1 MKTEDKCQGKMC
13 FTVIREKKS
22 VFKGAE
28 GDIEIIGFVS
38 CGGCPGN
45 KAALRAAKMVK
56 RGADTIALTT
66 CITKGNPAGC
76 ICPHVQQMQEEI
88 VKKVGKGITVFDHT
102 H

>member
-28 GDIEIIGFVS
+28 GDIEIVGFVS

-45 KAALRAAKMVK
+45 KAAIRAAKMVK
-56 RGADTIALTT
+56 HGADAIALTA
-66 CITKGNPAGC
+66 CITKGNAAGC
-76 ICPHVQQMQEEI
+76 VCPHAQRMKEEI
-88 VKKVGKGITVFDHT
+88 VKKVGEGITVFDHT

>member
-13 FTVIREKKS
+13 FKAIKEKKS

-28 GDIEIIGFVS
+28 GDIEIVGFVS

-45 KAALRAAKMVK
+45 KAAARAANMVK
-56 RGADTIALTT
+56 RGANTIALTT

-76 ICPHVQQMQEEI
+76 VCPHLQKMKEEI
-88 VKKVGKGITVFDHT
+88 AKQVGEGITVFDHT